1 MSREFSKVSPAIWRS
16 RRFRNLESDARL
28 VHLYLIAC
36 DHQSSAGCFRLP
48 NAYAASDLSWD
59 LQRYRAALAEV
70 VTAGLIAHDE
80 VTEEVFV
87 KGWFRFSPPMNEKHS
102 LGTERLI
109 SNIESD
115 TLRAIVE
122 AEFDEANRSRRLTAQ
137 KGRSAAPDR
146 YP

>member
-28 VHLYLIAC
+28 AHVYFLTC

-48 NAYAASDLSWD
+48 DAYAAADLGWEV
-59 LQRYRAALAEV
+59 QRYRAALEQV

-80 VTEEVFV
+80 ATEEVFV
-87 KGWFRFSPPMNEKHS
+87 KGWFRFSAPQNDKHAQ
-102 LGTERLI
+102 GTERLI
-109 SNIESD
+109 SNIESE

-122 AEFDEANRSRRLTAQ
+122 AEFDEANRLRRLAAQ
-137 KGRSAAPDR
+137 KGRAVAQDR